1 MKTTISAIA
10 IIAAICSGTAARATP
25 SLSCGS
31 GPLELHNCPPGPQG
45 PQGDPG
51 PKGDKGDQGLQG
63 NTGADGAQGPKGD
76 KGDTGAQGIQGAAG
90 NDGAQGPK
98 GDKGDKG
105 DTGATGAQGLQG
117 VAGLQGPKGDKGDKG
132 DTGETGA
139 KGDKGDQGDRGL
151 AGKDFDPSELEKG
164 LATTAALNVPHIDS
178 NKRFGVSGSAGFYND
193 EAAIGLGA
201 AIRLDG
207 TWQIGGSVASDVDGK
222 NVAGKGVLTGQW

>member
-10 IIAAICSGTAARATP
+10 IIAAICSGTAAQATP

-31 GPLELHNCPPGPQG
+31 GMLELHNCPPGPQG

-63 NTGADGAQGPKGD
+63 STGADGAQGPKGD
-76 KGDTGAQGIQGAAG
+76 KGDTGVQGIQGAAG

-105 DTGATGAQGLQG
+105 DTGSTGATGAQG
-117 VAGLQGPKGDKGDKG
+117 VAGPKGDKGDSG
-132 DTGETGA
+132 ATGA

-164 LATTAALNVPHIDS
+164 LATTAALNVPHIDP
-178 NKRFGVSGSAGFYND
+178 NKRFGVSGSAGFFND

-207 TWQIGGSVASDVDGK
+207 TWQVGGSVASDVDGK
-222 NVAGKGVLTGQW
+222 NVAGKGVITGQW